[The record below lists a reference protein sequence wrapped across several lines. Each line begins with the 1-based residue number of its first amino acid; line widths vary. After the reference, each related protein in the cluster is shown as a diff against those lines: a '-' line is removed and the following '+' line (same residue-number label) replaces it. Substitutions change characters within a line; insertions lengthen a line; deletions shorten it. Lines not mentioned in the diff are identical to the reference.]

1 MRLLSPQGI
10 FKLIVGVVL
19 IATISILAKYSK
31 DHSPNR
37 GDAKLKEIESM
48 YSQLPIYPDFQEV
61 AHNFSS
67 KDVSVM
73 TGKSYMSSAKY
84 ADIRSFYSDRLSAS
98 GWQLTNERNMK
109 DWWRDFGGR
118 QLTFRKGQYSIV
130 IEYRGDKKPNPD
142 WNYVIDFEW
151 HDT

>member
-1 MRLLSPQGI
+1 MRLFSPQGI
-10 FKLIVGVVL
+10 FKLVVGVIL

-31 DHSPNR
+31 DHSPNK
-37 GDAKLKEIESM
+37 GDAKLKEIEAV
-48 YSQLPIYPDFQEV
+48 YSQLPIYPDFHEV

-67 KDVSVM
+67 KDVSAL
-73 TGKSYMSSAKY
+73 TGRSYSSSAAY
-84 ADIRSFYSDRLSAS
+84 ADVRSFYSDKLSAS

-130 IEYRGDKKPNPD
+130 IEYRGDKEPNPD
-142 WNYVIDFEW
+142 WNYAIDLEW
-151 HDT
+151 HNT

>member
-1 MRLLSPQGI
+1 MRLLSPQGS
-10 FKLIVGVVL
+10 FKIVVGIIL

-31 DHSPNR
+31 DHSPNK
-37 GDAKLKEIESM
+37 GDAKLKEIEAI
-48 YSQLPIYPDFQEV
+48 YSQLPIYPDFHEV
-61 AHNFSS
+61 AHSFIS
-67 KDVSVM
+67 KADSAL
-73 TGKSYMSSAKY
+73 TDKSYTSSARY
-84 ADIRSFYSDRLSAS
+84 ADVRSFYSDRLSAS

-109 DWWRDFGGR
+109 DWWRDLGGR

-130 IEYRGDKKPNPD
+130 IEYRGDKEPNPD